1 MHYMRKVPLLETRR
15 DPLAVASLLAAT
27 AAWGATFV
35 VVKGVIAHMNV
46 ESFLAWRFLLAGAL
60 LAALRPRALANLSAA
75 DWGRGLALGLAL
87 AGGYEL
93 QTIGLRTTPAAVSG
107 ALTSLQVVFAPLLAW
122 ALTRQA
128 PRSTVWLA
136 AVLATAG
143 SSLVSLPGLA
153 SGDGHAGGEMLT
165 LASAAAFALQ
175 VVGLGRWSTGANAYG
190 LATLQ
195 LLTVAA
201 TSLLGTLPA
210 GPGLPPGGAI
220 WAGVATTAVLA
231 TAVPFAVQSWAQS
244 RLSTWRASVILGL
257 EPVFAA
263 LAAAAAGEPL
273 GWAVL
278 TGGAIVVA
286 ALMLVEVPSLPR
298 LPSIRRAWRARPAV
312 RNTPSAT
319 KLSAVPK
326 RERVLAVAHRGDPVG
341 QRENTLEAFMSAKAL
356 GAATVELDCRLTRDG
371 EVVVLHDPTLERLW
385 GVHKAVSELDWADVS
400 RIQHGCYRIPLFAE
414 VLDATDL
421 PIMVDLPEASAAVP
435 SYNLALAA
443 GAVGRCYFAG
453 NLAGLCEVRN
463 RSASANIALTWDKP
477 ELPNQQL
484 ISALKPQW
492 WNPYHWLASPRAVEW
507 AHSSGMAV
515 STWTVDSARDIKRA
529 LAAGV
534 DAVISNQVALLV
546 SHLKPAG

>member
-1 MHYMRKVPLLETRR
+1 
-15 DPLAVASLLAAT
+15 
-27 AAWGATFV
+27 
-35 VVKGVIAHMNV
+35 
-46 ESFLAWRFLLAGAL
+46 
-60 LAALRPRALANLSAA
+60 
-75 DWGRGLALGLAL
+75 
-87 AGGYEL
+87 
-93 QTIGLRTTPAAVSG
+93 
-107 ALTSLQVVFAPLLAW
+107 
-122 ALTRQA
+122 
-128 PRSTVWLA
+128 
-136 AVLATAG
+136 
-143 SSLVSLPGLA
+143 
-153 SGDGHAGGEMLT
+153 
-165 LASAAAFALQ
+165 
-175 VVGLGRWSTGANAYG
+175 
-190 LATLQ
+190 
-195 LLTVAA
+195 
-201 TSLLGTLPA
+201 
-210 GPGLPPGGAI
+210 
-220 WAGVATTAVLA
+220 
-231 TAVPFAVQSWAQS
+231 
-244 RLSTWRASVILGL
+244 
-257 EPVFAA
+257 
-263 LAAAAAGEPL
+263 
-273 GWAVL
+273 
-278 TGGAIVVA
+278 
-286 ALMLVEVPSLPR
+286 
-298 LPSIRRAWRARPAV
+298 
-312 RNTPSAT
+312 
-319 KLSAVPK
+319 VPK

-356 GAATVELDCRLTRDG
+356 GADMVELDCRLTRDG